1 MAEYRCEYLAVS
13 GRREWRTIEA
23 VSETSA
29 ASRLVAEGATPLAIR
44 TGPLTIQERLR
55 QPVRLTGRPGVA
67 EQALL
72 LTQLAVLIRSGLPVD
87 RSLDL
92 LRDQSPSRT
101 RREALAAM
109 LEDVRGGSGL
119 AAAMRKRGL
128 FPAYVVGVIA
138 AAEMTGRL
146 AEALT
151 SVSERVTALAATRRQ
166 LITSLTYPV
175 AVLAATA
182 LALGLVLTVVIPQ
195 FEPSFAGNE
204 ERLPGLTVAVL
215 AASQVVREHGSL
227 LLLMGL
233 GAIAAP
239 VFWLRSDAA
248 SRFIW
253 RHRRRVPGMDLR
265 QQYLAAQFTGTL
277 SALLSNGITLVR
289 ALPLCAGAIGSRNWR
304 RAIGKAEQYV
314 REGMSFS
321 RALAVTDFVPLTVVR
336 LLEVGEKTGQLADT
350 CLHAHEILSD
360 SSRARIDR
368 LVALANPIAIVTLG
382 GLVALLMAG
391 VMLGIFAIG
400 DFGG

>member
-1 MAEYRCEYLAVS
+1 MAEYRCEYLT
-13 GRREWRTIEA
+13 GLGKREWRTVEA
-23 VSETSA
+23 LSESSV
-29 ASRLVAEGATPLAIR
+29 ASRLLAEGATPLAIR

-55 QPVRLTGRPGVA
+55 QPVRIGGKPGVA

-109 LEDVRGGSGL
+109 LEDVRGGNGL
-119 AAAMRKRGL
+119 AAAMKRRGL
-128 FPAYVVGVIA
+128 FPAYAVGVVA

-151 SVSERVTALAATRRQ
+151 SVSERMTALAATRRQ
-166 LITSLTYPV
+166 LVTSLTYPA
-175 AVLAATA
+175 AVLAATV
-182 LALGLVLTVVIPQ
+182 LALFLVLTVVVPQ

-204 ERLPGLTVAVL
+204 ERLPGLTLAVL
-215 AASQVVREHGSL
+215 AASAAVREQGALIL
-227 LLLMGL
+227 LSGCGAVGGL
-233 GAIAAP
+233 
-239 VFWLRSDAA
+239 VFWLRSERAGELV
-248 SRFIW
+248 W
-253 RHRRRVPGMDLR
+253 RHRRHVPGMDLR

-277 SALLSNGITLVR
+277 AALLSNGITVVK

-304 RAIGKAEQYV
+304 REIAAAERLV
-314 REGMSFS
+314 REGVSLS
-321 RALAVTDFVPLTVVR
+321 RALAATGVVPLTVTR
-336 LLEVGEKTGQLADT
+336 LLEVGEKTGQLAET

-382 GLVALLMAG
+382 GLVAMLMAG

>member
-1 MAEYRCEYLAVS
+1 MAEYRCEYLGVS

-119 AAAMRKRGL
+119 AAAMRRRGL

-175 AVLAATA
+175 AVLAATV

-215 AASQVVREHGSL
+215 AASQAVREHGSL

-233 GAIAAP
+233 GGHC
-239 VFWLRSDAA
+239 RS
-248 SRFIW
+248 R
-253 RHRRRVPGMDLR
+253 L
-265 QQYLAAQFTGTL
+265 LAALGRGKPVRL
-277 SALLSNGITLVR
+277 APSPASAGHGPAAAVSCRPVHRDAFGPAVQR
-289 ALPLCAGAIGSRNWR
+289 HHAGAGTAALRGRDRKPELASCDRKGRAACARRHELFTSTCGDRFRSADGGQAVGSR
-304 RAIGKAEQYV
+304 
-314 REGMSFS
+314 RENRPACRHM
-321 RALAVTDFVPLTVVR
+321 LAC
-336 LLEVGEKTGQLADT
+336 A
-350 CLHAHEILSD
+350 
-360 SSRARIDR
+360 
-368 LVALANPIAIVTLG
+368 
-382 GLVALLMAG
+382 
-391 VMLGIFAIG
+391 
-400 DFGG
+400 